1 MFNVDASILNKM
13 GNQGK
18 KNDEDTPPAGM
29 RNQYNRYAEV
39 MHREKMPSNSDVGN
53 TTAMMMKIDMIGS
66 NQERMLEK
74 LDKFSDA
81 MYDPEK
87 GLFMRL
93 TKVEVSTQQMTEK
106 LDNHVKFN
114 DEKSEKDEGEI
125 TKIQKILEPIPE
137 LLKWKDRLNKSALW
151 LASGMGTAV
160 IGLIAKMLY
169 DVWAAKHGLPK

>member
-1 MFNVDASILNKM
+1 MFNVGALILNEM

-18 KNDEDTPPAGM
+18 KNDDDTPPAGM
-29 RNQYNRYAEV
+29 HNPYRYTDAA
-39 MHREKMPSNSDVGN
+39 HREKIPSISDASN

-93 TKVEVSTQQMTEK
+93 TKVEVSTQQMAEK

-125 TKIQKILEPIPE
+125 TKIQKILEPLPE
-137 LLKWKDRLNKSALW
+137 LLKWKDKLNKSALW